1 MIVMNIYTKCGDK
14 GRTSLIGG
22 ERVCKDDTR
31 VDAYG
36 TVDELSAA
44 IAYLRDCLP
53 SDKAPFAIFRS
64 DILAVQE
71 KLMNVEALLCAC
83 GETVKKIPG
92 LTDADTLWLEER
104 IDEIDRTLKPL
115 ERFTIPGGHP
125 LVSWAHMCRT
135 ICRRAERTAVKASHE
150 YEVPENAIKFLNRL
164 SDYLYVLGRKLSEE
178 LGAEELYWEPLK

>member
-1 MIVMNIYTKCGDK
+1 MKIYTKGGDK

-22 ERVCKDDTR
+22 ERVYKDDSR

-53 SDKAPFAIFRS
+53 AEDHRFDIFRS
-64 DILAVQE
+64 DMLKIQE
-71 KLMNVEALLCAC
+71 KLMNEEALLCAC

-92 LTDADTLWLEER
+92 LTDTDLEWLESR
-104 IDEIDRTLKPL
+104 IDEIERTLKPL

-125 LVSWAHMCRT
+125 LVSWSHVCRT

-150 YEVPENAIKFLNRL
+150 YEVPENAIKYLNRL
-164 SDYLYVLGRKLSEE
+164 SDYLYVLGRRLSEE
-178 LGAEELYWEPLK
+178 LGAEELYWEPSK

>member
-1 MIVMNIYTKCGDK
+1 MKIYTKCGDK

-22 ERVCKDDTR
+22 ERVYKDDSR
-31 VDAYG
+31 VEAYG

-44 IAYLRDCLP
+44 LAYLCDCLP
-53 SDKAPFAIFRS
+53 QDNQRFEIFRS
-64 DILAVQE
+64 DMLRIQE
-71 KLMNVEALLCAC
+71 KLMSEEALLCAC

-92 LTDADTLWLEER
+92 LTDSDLEWLECR

-115 ERFTIPGGHP
+115 ERFTIPGGHR
-125 LVSWAHMCRT
+125 LVSWAHVCRT

-150 YEVPENAIKFLNRL
+150 YEVPENAIKYLNRL

-178 LGAEELYWEPLK
+178 LGAKESYWEP